1 MASASEVFAGLDC
14 SISVFDSPPVSLIA
28 LPPVIT
34 GLESALLTDSA
45 TTSVFETFADDIAQ
59 RTMKT
64 ATSRTIMSANVTSQ
78 RSSGCSS

>member
-1 MASASEVFAGLDC
+1 
-14 SISVFDSPPVSLIA
+14 
-28 LPPVIT
+28 VIT

-45 TTSVFETFADDIAQ
+45 TTRVLETFAEDIAQ